1 MKIKKGLKI
10 SYTNIIK
17 VFKIASVLLSF
28 SIIVMI
34 FFVSSKN
41 DFENSSLVETKDL
54 NIGSEG
60 NSFQIDSA
68 QLSGL
73 NKLGNSFNI
82 KADKINQIDNK
93 LPVISGNEVTGKI
106 NLSSEV
112 LIEIKAKIA
121 ELNTKN
127 NILRLHG
134 DFKIENEKY
143 KINGKEIFFN
153 FEKGTISSNHKV
165 TVLFP
170 SWQIYGGKIE
180 IYNSDNS
187 EKNLLFF
194 IKNGV
199 KIKYLL

>member
-1 MKIKKGLKI
+1 
-10 SYTNIIK
+10 
-17 VFKIASVLLSF
+17 
-28 SIIVMI
+28 MI
-34 FFVSSKN
+34 FFMSSKN
-41 DFENSSLVETKDL
+41 DLEKSSLVETKDL

-73 NKLGNSFNI
+73 SKSGNSFNI

-93 LPVISGNEVTGKI
+93 LPIISGDQITGKI
-106 NLSSEV
+106 NLSSEI
-112 LIEIKAKIA
+112 LIKIKAKIA

-127 NILRLHG
+127 SVLRLHG

-143 KINGKEIFFN
+143 QINGKEIFFN
-153 FEKGTISSNHKV
+153 FKKGTILSNHAV

-170 SWQIYGGKIE
+170 NWQIYGGKIE
-180 IYNSDNS
+180 IYNSENS
-187 EKNLLFF
+187 GKNLLFF
-194 IKNGV
+194 INEGV

>member
-1 MKIKKGLKI
+1 MKKLGL
-10 SYTNIIK
+10 S
-17 VFKIASVLLSF
+17 ALAG
-28 SIIVMI
+28 
-34 FFVSSKN
+34 
-41 DFENSSLVETKDL
+41 SLVAFSANAADL
-54 NIGSEG
+54 SVSGGVEVTYVDTGG
-60 NSFQIDSA
+60 N
-68 QLSGL
+68 
-73 NKLGNSFNI
+73 K
-82 KADKINQIDNK
+82 
-93 LPVISGNEVTGKI
+93 GNEVTGKI

-143 KINGKEIFFN
+143 QINGKEIFFN
-153 FEKGTISSNHKV
+153 FEKGTILSNHAV

-170 SWQIYGGKIE
+170 NWQIYGGKME
-180 IYNSDNS
+180 IYNSENS

-194 IKNGV
+194 INNGV

>member
-1 MKIKKGLKI
+1 
-10 SYTNIIK
+10 
-17 VFKIASVLLSF
+17 
-28 SIIVMI
+28 MI

-60 NSFQIDSA
+60 NSFLIDSA

-82 KADKINQIDNK
+82 RAYKINQIDNK
-93 LPVISGNEVTGKI
+93 LPIISGDEITGKI
-106 NLSSEV
+106 NLSSEI
-112 LIEIKAKIA
+112 LIKIKANIA

-153 FEKGTISSNHKV
+153 FETGTILSNQAV

-170 SWQIYGGKIE
+170 NWQISGGKIE
-180 IYNSDNS
+180 INNTENSG
-187 EKNLLFF
+187 KNLLFF
-194 IKNGV
+194 INDGV

>member
-1 MKIKKGLKI
+1 
-10 SYTNIIK
+10 
-17 VFKIASVLLSF
+17 
-28 SIIVMI
+28 MI
-34 FFVSSKN
+34 FFMSSKN
-41 DFENSSLVETKDL
+41 DLEKSSLVETKDL

-73 NKLGNSFNI
+73 SKSGNSFNI

-93 LPVISGNEVTGKI
+93 LPIISGDQITGKI
-106 NLSSEV
+106 NLSSE
-112 LIEIKAKIA
+112 ISIKIKAKIA

-127 NILRLHG
+127 NVLRLHG

-143 KINGKEIFFN
+143 QINGKEIFFN
-153 FEKGTISSNHKV
+153 FGKGTILSNHAV

-170 SWQIYGGKIE
+170 NWQIYGGKME
-180 IYNSDNS
+180 IYNSEDLG
-187 EKNLLFF
+187 KNLLFF
-194 IKNGV
+194 INDGV

>member
-1 MKIKKGLKI
+1 
-10 SYTNIIK
+10 
-17 VFKIASVLLSF
+17 
-28 SIIVMI
+28 MI

-143 KINGKEIFFN
+143 QINGKEIFFN
-153 FEKGTISSNHKV
+153 FEKGTILSNHKV

-170 SWQIYGGKIE
+170 NWQIYGGKIE
-180 IYNSDNS
+180 IYNSENS

-194 IKNGV
+194 INNGV

>member
-1 MKIKKGLKI
+1 
-10 SYTNIIK
+10 
-17 VFKIASVLLSF
+17 
-28 SIIVMI
+28 MI

-60 NSFQIDSA
+60 NSFQIDGA

-73 NKLGNSFNI
+73 NKFGNSFNI

-93 LPVISGNEVTGKI
+93 LPIISGDEITGRI
-106 NLSSEV
+106 SLSSEV
-112 LIEIKAKIA
+112 LIQIKAKIA
-121 ELNTKN
+121 ELNTEN

-143 KINGKEIFFN
+143 QINGKEIFFN
-153 FEKGTISSNHKV
+153 FEKGTILSNHKV

-170 SWQIYGGKIE
+170 NWQIYGGKIE
-180 IYNSDNS
+180 IYSSDNS

-194 IKNGV
+194 INNGV

>member
-1 MKIKKGLKI
+1 
-10 SYTNIIK
+10 
-17 VFKIASVLLSF
+17 
-28 SIIVMI
+28 MI
-34 FFVSSKN
+34 FFVSTKN
-41 DFENSSLVETKDL
+41 DFDQTSLVETKDL

-60 NSFQIDSA
+60 NSFQIDNA

-82 KADKINQIDNK
+82 KAKKINPIDNK
-93 LPVISGNEVTGKI
+93 LPIISGDEITGRI
-106 NLSSEV
+106 YLSSEI
-112 LIEIKAKIA
+112 LIQIKAKTA

-143 KINGKEIFFN
+143 QIDGKEIFFN
-153 FEKGTISSNHKV
+153 FEKGSIISNHDV

-170 SWQIYGGKIE
+170 NWKINGGKIE
-180 IYNSDNS
+180 IYNSKKS

-194 IKNGV
+194 INDGV
-199 KIKYLL
+199 KIKYSL